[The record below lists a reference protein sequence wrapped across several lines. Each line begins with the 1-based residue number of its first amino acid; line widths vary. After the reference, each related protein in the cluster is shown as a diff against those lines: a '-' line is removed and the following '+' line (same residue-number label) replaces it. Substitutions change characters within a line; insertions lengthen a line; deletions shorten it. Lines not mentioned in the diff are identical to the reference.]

1 MSTPFERYKKRLAGS
16 YNKTETNDHRK
27 AQAIMQIQLSFTSA
41 DGYFKGYKKGKN
53 DTEWQDYD
61 FLIKHTLVGQ
71 EKKII
76 TRPMEELSAGTYI
89 KYKPR
94 IHSDREI
101 IMIVRECL
109 LDDDLMPSYKA
120 YVCQDVL
127 RLEGCPV
134 EFPVYGFNS
143 TYSSKGLI
151 DVDKAY
157 SLDSRNKIYVQ
168 RNEYTIQLFK
178 HHRNYRIVLGSDE
191 TKYTYFI
198 TEMDDISYPGM
209 FIISLKID
217 ERHPNDNDLY
227 AYNETKIQFTTSN
240 DGNINIDGKPLEI
253 ECDDY
258 YFVGDQMIIIGSNE
272 LTGIDIS
279 DSSLVSEIEKQDDNT
294 YVLECKN
301 PGLLTITVEDKYKNK
316 IEKNIIIK

>member
-1 MSTPFERYKKRLAGS
+1 MSTPFERYKKRLGHA
-16 YNKTETNDHRK
+16 YNKTGTNDHRK
-27 AQAIMQIQLSFTSA
+27 AQAIVNMQLSFSSA
-41 DGYFKGYKKGKN
+41 DGYFKGYKKTKN
-53 DTEWQDYD
+53 DTDWQEYD
-61 FLIKHTLVGQ
+61 FLMKHTLVGQ

-76 TRPMEELSAGTYI
+76 TRPMEELPIGTYI
-89 KYKPR
+89 KYQPH
-94 IHSDREI
+94 IHSDREVVMI
-101 IMIVRECL
+101 IRECL

-168 RNEYTIQLFK
+168 RNEYTIQLFR
-178 HHRNYRIVLGSDE
+178 HHRNYRIVLGSEE

-209 FIISLKID
+209 FVISLKID
-217 ERHPNDNDLY
+217 ERHPNDNELY
-227 AYNETKIQFTTSN
+227 AYNETKIQFTVLN
-240 DGNINIDGKPLEI
+240 NNNINKENKPLEI

-258 YFVGDQMIIIGSNE
+258 YYVGDQMTIIGNNE
-272 LTGIDIS
+272 LTNIDVS
-279 DSSLVSEIEKQDDNT
+279 DFGLVSEVKKQDNNT
-294 YVLECKN
+294 YVLECKK
-301 PGLLTITVEDKYKNK
+301 PGLLTITIEDKYKNK

>member
-1 MSTPFERYKKRLAGS
+1 MSTPFERYKKRLGHA
-16 YNKTETNDHRK
+16 YNKTGTNDHRK
-27 AQAIMQIQLSFTSA
+27 AQAIVNMQLSFSSA
-41 DGYFKGYKKGKN
+41 DGYFKGYKKTKN
-53 DTEWQDYD
+53 DTDWQEYD
-61 FLIKHTLVGQ
+61 FLMKHTLVGQ

-76 TRPMEELSAGTYI
+76 TRPMEELPIGTYI
-89 KYKPR
+89 KYQPH
-94 IHSDREI
+94 IHSDREVVMI
-101 IMIVRECL
+101 IRECL

-227 AYNETKIQFTTSN
+227 AYNETKIQFVTSN
-240 DGNINIDGKPLEI
+240 DSNASTNGKPLEI

-258 YFVGDQMIIIGSNE
+258 YFVGDQMIIIGNNE
-272 LTGIDIS
+272 LTSIDIS
-279 DSSLVSEIEKQDDNT
+279 DFGLASEIEKQDDNT

-316 IEKNIIIK
+316 VVKNIIIK

>member
-1 MSTPFERYKKRLAGS
+1 MSTPFERYKKRLGHA
-16 YNKTETNDHRK
+16 YDKTGTNDHRK
-27 AQAIMQIQLSFTSA
+27 AQAIVNMQLSFSSA
-41 DGYFKGYKKGKN
+41 DGYFKGYKKTKN
-53 DTEWQDYD
+53 DTDWQEYD
-61 FLIKHTLVGQ
+61 FLMKHTLVGQ

-76 TRPMEELSAGTYI
+76 ARPMEELPIGTYI
-89 KYKPR
+89 KYQPH
-94 IHSDREI
+94 IHSDREVVMI
-101 IMIVRECL
+101 IRECL

-151 DVDKAY
+151 DVDNAY

-227 AYNETKIQFTTSN
+227 AYNETKIKFTTSN
-240 DGNINIDGKPLEI
+240 DGNTNIDGKPLEI

>member
-1 MSTPFERYKKRLAGS
+1 MSTPFERYKKRLGHA
-16 YNKTETNDHRK
+16 YDKTGTNDHRK
-27 AQAIMQIQLSFTSA
+27 AQAIVNMQLSFSSA
-41 DGYFKGYKKGKN
+41 DGYFKGYKKTKN
-53 DTEWQDYD
+53 DIDWQEYD
-61 FLIKHTLVGQ
+61 FLMKHTLVGQ

-76 TRPMEELSAGTYI
+76 TRPMEELPIGTYI
-89 KYKPR
+89 KYQPH
-94 IHSDREI
+94 IHSDREVVMI
-101 IMIVRECL
+101 IRECL

-134 EFPVYGFNS
+134 ELPVYGFNS

-227 AYNETKIQFTTSN
+227 AYNETKIKFTTSN
-240 DGNINIDGKPLEI
+240 DGNTNIDGKPLEI

-258 YFVGDQMIIIGSNE
+258 YFVGDQMTIIGNNE
-272 LTGIDIS
+272 LTNIDVS
-279 DSSLVSEIEKQDDNT
+279 DFGLVSEVKKQDDNT

-301 PGLLTITVEDKYKNK
+301 PGLLTITIEDKYKNK
-316 IEKNIIIK
+316 VVKNIIIK

>member
-1 MSTPFERYKKRLAGS
+1 MSTPFERYKKRLGHA
-16 YNKTETNDHRK
+16 YNKTGTNDHRK
-27 AQAIMQIQLSFTSA
+27 AQAIVNMQLSFSSA
-41 DGYFKGYKKGKN
+41 DGYFKGYKKTKN
-53 DTEWQDYD
+53 DTDWQEYD
-61 FLIKHTLVGQ
+61 FLMKHTLVGQ

-76 TRPMEELSAGTYI
+76 TRPMEELPIGTYI
-89 KYKPR
+89 KYQPH
-94 IHSDREI
+94 IHSDREVVMI
-101 IMIVRECL
+101 IRECL

-143 TYSSKGLI
+143 TYSSKGVI
-151 DVDKAY
+151 DIDKAY

-178 HHRNYRIVLGSDE
+178 HHRNSRIVLGSEE
-191 TKYTYFI
+191 TKYTYCI

-209 FIISLKID
+209 FIISLKVD
-217 ERHPNDNDLY
+217 ERHPNDGDLY

-240 DGNINIDGKPLEI
+240 NSNKDKEPLEI

-258 YFVGDQMIIIGSNE
+258 YFVGDEMIIIGSNE
-272 LTGIDIS
+272 LTNIDVS
-279 DSSLVSEIEKQDDNT
+279 DFGLVSEIKQQDDNT
-294 YVLECKN
+294 YVLECKK

-316 IEKNIIIK
+316 VEKNIIIK